1 MGTLLKVSFVSWVMF
16 NAIWAK
22 MMGLQLGIT
31 FARSLSLFVE
41 FELDSAIVMDM
52 VNKGFT
58 STTLLRS
65 HNWRVHITITHRE
78 ENGCADLLASHGH
91 STSFSLTVIDS
102 SFPLL
107 DAIMLNTLITVLWML
122 QLYIVM
128 QYLFGAM
135 FWSKTLSYEG

>member
-1 MGTLLKVSFVSWVMF
+1 MF

-58 STTLLRS
+58 STTLHYSSSLSQLEGS
-65 HNWRVHITITHRE
+65 HYDYSPRRKWLCRFTCVSWAFDII
-78 ENGCADLLASHGH
+78 
-91 STSFSLTVIDS
+91 
-102 SFPLL
+102 
-107 DAIMLNTLITVLWML
+107 
-122 QLYIVM
+122 
-128 QYLFGAM
+128 LFNC
-135 FWSKTLSYEG
+135 Y